1 MHKLAVSV
9 ILLLGLSLPLAAQQ
23 PAAASPEATHFD
35 FSGGLSLMRSNAPP
49 GTCGCFTLYGASG
62 SAALNLNSW
71 LGIVGDVGYVR
82 DSSITSSDRSLSI
95 LSYLVGPRF
104 SLRTRRRITPFA
116 QVLFGDARGSG
127 TLLSGAT
134 TPVTDNAFALTV
146 GGGLDYALTRRWSV
160 RGQVEYMQTRF
171 PNEVNNRENNLRISF
186 GAVYHLGGPTSQ
198 DRHHHWWWP

>member
-9 ILLLGLSLPLAAQQ
+9 IFLLGLSLPLAAQQ

-95 LSYLVGPRF
+95 LSYLLVRASRCGPAGA
-104 SLRTRRRITPFA
+104 SLPLPRCSLVTRAAAARYFLAPRRLSPTMPLPSRSAEVWITRSPAGGRSAARWNTCRRAFRTK
-116 QVLFGDARGSG
+116 
-127 TLLSGAT
+127 
-134 TPVTDNAFALTV
+134 
-146 GGGLDYALTRRWSV
+146 
-160 RGQVEYMQTRF
+160 
-171 PNEVNNRENNLRISF
+171 
-186 GAVYHLGGPTSQ
+186 
-198 DRHHHWWWP
+198 